1 MLTCLPTHPRTH
13 PLMPGPEKT
22 FYLTTQSCQR
32 KSLNASK
39 EESEGG
45 CPLGCL
51 KLTHVLYNPLQYLSF
66 LLISV
71 TM

>member
-39 EESEGG
+39 EVV
-45 CPLGCL
+45 PLGCL